1 MLHVKRIRDV
11 FISDYKDAYIITNH
25 DDASSRKGIQP
36 DDIVCF
42 SENNAHALC
51 DLINETNSFNPEYD
65 STKELKEVMDCIRK
79 YGSKLDSDVVCTLIE
94 EIYNKRESN

>member
-11 FISDYKDAYIITNH
+11 FISDYKDAYIITKH
-25 DDASSRKGIQP
+25 DTSSRKGIQP

-42 SENNAHALC
+42 SENNALAIC

>member
-11 FISDYKDAYIITNH
+11 FISDYKDAYIITKH
-25 DDASSRKGIQP
+25 DTSSRKGIHP

-42 SENNAHALC
+42 SENNAHAIC

-65 STKELKEVMDCIRK
+65 TTKELKEVMDCIRK
-79 YGSKLDSDVVCTLIE
+79 YGGKLDSDVVRTVIE